1 VGYINGQSQD
11 FVDKVSFG
19 GFIIMRRLVCFFLV
33 FGLVASKEQ
42 VTAGRDSATENS
54 CFCKL
59 SGVLEDCACNAV
71 TIDQFNAQL
80 HPNLIKLL
88 ETDYFRYFQV
98 DFHAPCKWGWDA
110 QCSSPNCAVDTCE
123 EKDLPEGIRNGSE
136 SIKKLRNSGDGY
148 FAKFIRKTLEYL
160 PFLEPLFV
168 KVQELLVSL
177 RLVSPSNS
185 MPCTPPVDPYPEFH
199 DVKEEQFC
207 KLDPM
212 ANPDKCAYVDLL
224 NNPEKFTGYSG
235 EAAHRVWNT
244 IYNEMCFHPE
254 TEDKTL
260 YLTSNTA
267 KSMCLE
273 KRAFYKLV
281 SGLHSS
287 IAVHLCSR
295 YLLKEGGVQEDAVW
309 GRNFEEFKRRFS
321 PESTENEGPER
332 LKNIYFLYLVELR
345 AVEKIAPFL
354 EGLEVSIGDTA
365 GKDEEFRNLA
375 EEVIKNID
383 SFPSHFDE
391 SELFKDET
399 LENKEI
405 LKLYKQNFMEISEM
419 MDCLGCERCKVWGKL
434 QVTGVGTALKVLFTS
449 MKDLELTKHEIVAL
463 FNALGRHSTSIS
475 ELEAFRE
482 AEEIL
487 SAAEAVQEKVEL

>member
-1 VGYINGQSQD
+1 
-11 FVDKVSFG
+11 
-19 GFIIMRRLVCFFLV
+19 MRRLVCFFLV
-33 FGLVASKEQ
+33 FGLVISKEQ
-42 VTAGRDSATENS
+42 VTERDAATENS

-59 SGVLEDCACNAV
+59 SGVLEDCACNAD

-80 HPNLIKLL
+80 RPNLIKLL

-110 QCSSPNCAVDTCE
+110 QCTSPNCAVDTCKE
-123 EKDLPEGIRNGSE
+123 EDLPEGIRNGSE
-136 SIKKLRNSGDGY
+136 SIKKLQKIGDGY
-148 FAKFIRKTLEYL
+148 FARLIRKCLEIF
-160 PFLEPLFV
+160 PFLGPSFLM
-168 KVQELLVSL
+168 VQELLESL
-177 RLVSPSNS
+177 NLLSPSNFR
-185 MPCTPPVDPYPEFH
+185 PCTPADPYPEFH

-254 TEDKTL
+254 TEDKTM

-287 IAVHLCSR
+287 IAVHLCSS

-345 AVEKIAPFL
+345 AVAKIAPFL
-354 EGLEVSIGDTA
+354 EGLEFSIGDAA
-365 GKDEEFRNLA
+365 GQDEEFRDLA
-375 EEVIKNID
+375 EEVIKGID

-399 LENKEI
+399 LENKEL

-434 QVTGVGTALKVLFTS
+434 QVTGIGTALKVLFTP

-482 AEEIL
+482 VEEVLSKAEV
-487 SAAEAVQEKVEL
+487 VQERVEL